1 MAPSVAATNGIVE
14 DIMLRRAALVSFA
27 LAITLVVACGRQ
39 VTPDPGLTN
48 GNLNLSGRMV
58 VRFRTNGPMDFTKYT
73 YAIVV
78 DTCGGGTPFPNA
90 FATTFNDYSF
100 SFLVGG
106 IYGVAGP
113 ALFQYII
120 TPGVANSLNPQQVP
134 LGASTTQFLTNSNQQ
149 NSEFQLTFVRQQLNN
164 PLQVAQP
171 CPNITPVQSG
181 PTASA
186 SAGTSPLA
194 SSSATPTARPTA
206 STSPTATM
214 TPIPMPP
221 NSQPTTLNQ
230 RFWYF
235 NFFTIDTQSRI
246 VVDSLGIGGA
256 QDTTFNGI
264 GIAVDISENYPI
276 FKQTGSIRPSDP
288 AAQLAGGEIDNFQ

>member
-1 MAPSVAATNGIVE
+1 
-14 DIMLRRAALVSFA
+14 MLRRAALVSFA

-39 VTPDPGLTN
+39 VTPDPGLKN
-48 GNLNLSGRMV
+48 NNLNLSGRMV

-106 IYGVAGP
+106 IYGTAGP

-134 LGASTTQFLTNSNQQ
+134 LGASTTQFATNTNQQ

-171 CPNITPVQSG
+171 CPNIAPANA

-186 SAGTSPLA
+186 SAGSSP
-194 SSSATPTARPTA
+194 SA
-206 STSPTATM
+206 SPTATATGAVSPTASA

-235 NFFTIDTQSRI
+235 NFFTIDTQTRTI
-246 VVDSLGIGGA
+246 VDSLGIGGA
-256 QDTTFNGI
+256 QDTSFNGV
-264 GIAVDISENYPI
+264 GIAVDVSNNYPI
-276 FKQTGSIRPSDP
+276 FKQTGGIKPSDA

>member
-1 MAPSVAATNGIVE
+1 
-14 DIMLRRAALVSFA
+14 MLRRVALVSFA

-39 VTPDPGLTN
+39 VTPDPGLKTN
-48 GNLNLSGRMV
+48 NLNLSGRMV
-58 VRFRTNGPMDFTKYT
+58 VRLRTNGPMDFTKYT

-106 IYGVAGP
+106 IYGTAGP

-134 LGASTTQFLTNSNQQ
+134 LGASTTQFATNTNQQ

-171 CPNITPVQSG
+171 CPNISPAG
-181 PTASA
+181 APTASA
-186 SAGTSPLA
+186 SAG
-194 SSSATPTARPTA
+194 SSPTA
-206 STSPTATM
+206 SPTATATGAASPTASA

-221 NSQPTTLNQ
+221 NSQPTTLAQ

-235 NFFTIDTQSRI
+235 NFFTIDAQTRT
-246 VVDSLGIGGA
+246 VVDSLGVGGA
-256 QDTTFNGI
+256 QDTSFNGI
-264 GIAVDISENYPI
+264 GIAVDATNNYPI
-276 FKQTGSIRPSDP
+276 FKQTGSIKPSDP

>member
-1 MAPSVAATNGIVE
+1 
-14 DIMLRRAALVSFA
+14 MLRRAALVSFA
-27 LAITLVVACGRQ
+27 LAVTLVVACGRQ

-48 GNLNLSGRMV
+48 NNLNLSGRMV

-106 IYGVAGP
+106 IYGTAGP

-134 LGASTTQFLTNSNQQ
+134 LGASSTQFATNTNQQ

-171 CPNITPVQSG
+171 CPNIPPAGT

-186 SAGTSPLA
+186 SAG
-194 SSSATPTARPTA
+194 SSPTASPTATATATGAASPTA
-206 STSPTATM
+206 ST
-214 TPIPMPP
+214 TPIAMPP

-235 NFFTIDTQSRI
+235 NFFTIDSQTRM

-256 QDTTFNGI
+256 QDTSFNGI
-264 GIAVDISENYPI
+264 GIAVDATNNYPI
-276 FKQTGSIRPSDP
+276 FKQTGSVRPSDP